1 MNAGQGGV
9 DDITAPQR
17 VEECPPRA
25 LIFLEPSRLMNLK
38 NGLWWDVTSR

>member
-1 MNAGQGGV
+1 MNAGQGIV
-9 DDITAPQR
+9 DDISTPKR

-38 NGLWWDVTSR
+38 NRLWWDATSR